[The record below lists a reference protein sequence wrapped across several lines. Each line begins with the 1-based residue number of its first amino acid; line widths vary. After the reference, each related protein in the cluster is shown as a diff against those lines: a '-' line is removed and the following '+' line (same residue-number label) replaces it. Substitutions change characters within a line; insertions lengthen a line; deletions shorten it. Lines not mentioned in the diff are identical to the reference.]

1 MSSRTLSARE
11 RLLEAAA
18 DLLVRD
24 GDFSTRAVCDAAGV
38 GAPTLYHHFGGKDGL
53 VEAAIAHASES
64 RIERKRALDRSGEPL
79 DDLRRGWDDH
89 VAFAVEHPAL
99 YRLFYA
105 RVDEA
110 KELPPAAR
118 EAREILL
125 GELEAIARA
134 GQLRAEPELAAD
146 VVHAAAHGVGSLLA
160 SRPGFPWHEQ
170 LSAFLREAVIAAITG
185 DGGAAPDGHPAR
197 GGDAARHAL
206 ALSSLLADRP
216 AGLSPAESG
225 LLQEWLARLATPET
239 QETSR

>member
-1 MSSRTLSARE
+1 MSARTLNARE

-110 KELPPAAR
+110 EELPPAAR

-134 GQLRAEPELAAD
+134 GQLRVEPELAAD
-146 VVHAAAHGVGSLLA
+146 VVHAGAHGVGSLLA

-185 DGGAAPDGHPAR
+185 DGAASDGDSAR

-206 ALSSLLADRP
+206 ALSSLLAERP

-225 LLQEWLARLATPET
+225 LLQEWLARLATPE